1 MARSLRRPL
10 AASFACCAALLI
22 VLSHTS
28 FSPADDAG
36 VAVAGGNANANGKAA
51 VSIPS
56 SSSSASTSSSSSS
69 PALPSPLPPARKS
82 GGGGGGGGG
91 GGVRTAGRTLVTGG
105 NRGIGRGVVE
115 ELCARG
121 HAVLATVRT
130 AAKAAAL
137 SAELRASHPA
147 CDVAAAVL
155 RLDSA
160 AALRDDWAAL
170 EAAAGGAVAPR
181 LALLNAA
188 VNPPEPWDLD
198 AHTAFVDVNYRA
210 VELLLR
216 LLLPQQ
222 QQGDASGVAG
232 PRHVLVVLS
241 NYAQLKKV
249 KDKGLRQRLHAAS
262 AVSDIDALAAEYLQ
276 RVRSGGKVK
285 GAQPYAFSK
294 NLAAAL
300 VRVRARQLAGGSGSG
315 GGSSL
320 LNGVHPG
327 SVRTEMNKGGKDTP
341 RAAAQ
346 HIVTTLTTA
355 TASGVL
361 YHHGKELGW

>member
-10 AASFACCAALLI
+10 AASFACCAVLLF

-28 FSPADDAG
+28 FSADDTG
-36 VAVAGGNANANGKAA
+36 VTVAGGNVNANANAHGKA
-51 VSIPS
+51 SPFT
-56 SSSSASTSSSSSS
+56 TSSSSSS
-69 PALPSPLPPARKS
+69 PLPSPLPAAPKS
-82 GGGGGGGGG
+82 GGGGS
-91 GGVRTAGRTLVTGG
+91 VRTAGRTLVTGG

-130 AAKAAAL
+130 ADKAAAL
-137 SAELRASHPA
+137 SADLRASHPT

-188 VNPPEPWDLD
+188 VNPPEPWDAD

-210 VELLLR
+210 VELLLQR
-216 LLLPQQ
+216 LLTQQ
-222 QQGDASGVAG
+222 QANASSGAAPPLP

-249 KDKGLRQRLHAAS
+249 KDKGLRQRLHAAA
-262 AVSDIDALAAEYLQ
+262 AVSDVDALAADYLQ

-300 VRVRARQLAGGSGSG
+300 VRVRARQLAGGGT
-315 GGSSL
+315 L

-361 YHHGKELGW
+361 FHHGKELGW